1 MRLAI
6 VHREKCKPTVCG
18 RECKK
23 YCPVEKK
30 ESDSCVVIG
39 SAARGIPSIEGTKV
53 PPSSGKCVI
62 DEKSCVGCAIC
73 VKRCPL
79 GAIDIVN
86 LPSVSEEDLVYRYGA
101 NGFALY
107 GLPIPKVGKVLGLLG
122 RNGIGKSTAVKI
134 LSGNIEIDVGKFK
147 GSELQKYF
155 DLLGDKKV
163 SYKPQNLSVLA
174 KDIGVM
180 ELLENRGDK
189 KEIREL
195 AKKLN
200 VENILGNRMDKL
212 SGGELQRVAILA
224 ASLGDADIYFFDE
237 PLAFLD
243 IGERLR
249 VSDFIKEI
257 GRDKTVIV
265 VEHDLLVL
273 DYLTDYLNVFYGAQ
287 GVFGT
292 VSGVKSSREGVN
304 AYLKGFL
311 KEENLLIRDKELNFN
326 FTKNAS
332 VSGGKIGEWPDFN
345 LRFDSGFELNVKG
358 GEIRENHVI
367 GILGKNGT
375 GKTSFVRAL
384 VGELDENCSCDVE
397 ISERLGG
404 KKNSTRT
411 NTDKHGLDL
420 GLDISYKSQYLF
432 SESEEFV
439 RDIVFREKIN
449 KKLSSVFNLGVL
461 VGKKLRELSGGELQR
476 FSVARCLA
484 KDADVYFLDEPSAY
498 LDVEERILVAKAI
511 KDVMVE
517 RGKTAFVVEHDLLL
531 VSYLADLII
540 NFSEVG
546 SRMDGESKGSR
557 MNTNEHELKKRVGV
571 CEASEVRNFE
581 DGVGELLKSLDI
593 TLRKDKES
601 GRPRI
606 NKRGSVL
613 DREQKLKNHWA
624 IF

>member
-1 MRLAI
+1 MRLAV
-6 VHREKCKPTVCG
+6 VHREKCKPATCG

-30 ESDSCVVIG
+30 ELDSCVVV
-39 SAARGIPSIEGTKV
+39 KD
-53 PPSSGKCVI
+53 KCAI
-62 DEKSCVGCAIC
+62 DEKACVGCGIC

-86 LPSVSEEDLVYRYGA
+86 LPSVEEDDLVYRYGE

-107 GLPIPKVGKVLGLLG
+107 GLPVPKVGKVLGLLG
-122 RNGIGKSTAVKI
+122 RNGIGKSTVVKI
-134 LSGNIEIDVGKFK
+134 LSGNMEVDAGKFK

-163 SYKPQNLSVLA
+163 SYKPQNLSMLA
-174 KDIGVM
+174 KDVGVM
-180 ELLENRGDK
+180 ELLKQRGSENDIK
-189 KEIREL
+189 KLAREL
-195 AKKLN
+195 NIEN
-200 VENILGNRMDKL
+200 VLENRMDKL

-257 GRDKTVIV
+257 GEGATVIV

-273 DYLTDYLNVFYGAQ
+273 DYLTDYLNVFYGVQ

-292 VSGVKSSREGVN
+292 VSGVKSSKEGVN

-311 KEENLLIRDKELNFN
+311 KEENLRIRDKELNFN
-326 FTKNAS
+326 FTRNA
-332 VSGGKIGEWPDFN
+332 VISGKKIASWDDFD
-345 LRFDSGFELNVKG
+345 LKFDSDFSLSVKG

-367 GILGKNGT
+367 GILGKNGV

-384 VGELDENCSCDVE
+384 VGEIDENCFCNVGM
-397 ISERLGG
+397 SERLSG

-411 NTDKHGLDL
+411 NTDKHGPDL
-420 GLDISYKSQYLF
+420 GLDISYKPQYLF

-439 RDIVFREKIN
+439 RDIVFKEKIN
-449 KKLSSVFNLGVL
+449 KKLSSVFNLRVL
-461 VGKKLRELSGGELQR
+461 AGKKLKELSGGELQR
-476 FSVARCLA
+476 FSIARCLA
-484 KDADVYFLDEPSAY
+484 KDADVYFFDEPSAY
-498 LDVEERILVAKAI
+498 LDVEERIVVAKAI
-511 KDVMVE
+511 KDIMTE
-517 RGKTAFVVEHDLLL
+517 REKTAFVVEHDLLL
-531 VSYLADLII
+531 VSYLADSVI
-540 NFSEVG
+540 NFS
-546 SRMDGESKGSR
+546 GES
-557 MNTNEHELKKRVGV
+557 GV
-571 CEASEVRNFE
+571 RGEASEIRNFE
-581 DGVGELLKSLDI
+581 DGVSELLKSLDI

-606 NKRGSVL
+606 NKKGSVL
-613 DREQKLKNHWA
+613 DREQKSKNRWV